1 MAMPRGWRR
10 NYRTFSRC
18 ATSRQ
23 ATPIVAGATPGQRP
37 VALARA
43 VSCLTD
49 RGAKV
54 RNGPTRVVSVTLAS
68 RRAHY
73 AAENPCSTARKPL
86 SRMAVETLA
95 FILHNLPAIG
105 ERTVEH
111 ISIVGVAV
119 GIAILTGVPLGI
131 AITQSQRTADTV
143 LYLGSIVMTI
153 PSIALFGV
161 LIPLLSKIGQGI
173 GYLPAVIAAMLYAQL
188 PIVRNTYTAIRNV
201 DPALRSAAIGMGM
214 STSQRLLRVEIPIA
228 LPVIIAGVRIAV
240 VINIGVTAIAAYIGA
255 GGLGTFISRGISQ
268 TDVRQLITGALALAL
283 LAIAADYALLW
294 LQRRL
299 TPKGAAA
306 RTG

>member
-1 MAMPRGWRR
+1 
-10 NYRTFSRC
+10 
-18 ATSRQ
+18 
-23 ATPIVAGATPGQRP
+23 
-37 VALARA
+37 LARA

-49 RGAKV
+49 IGAKV

-68 RRAHY
+68 RRADY
-73 AAENPCSTARKPL
+73 AGGERLAAPRGKPL

-306 RTG
+306 RTE